1 MFQATHEI
9 TVTSPNTTTGYT
21 VMLCENEGGWSR
33 GHCAGEYR
41 IGPAYTQAEWEAG
54 APADWELTETGWKFK
69 GRTAPTN
76 HSTVFVSR
84 ITQDSYIVRL
94 NHLWSEAATLRAAGI
109 KKNSPSE
116 AMAAASVMSFI
127 TIGRCKAERLAN
139 GPDGLPSDYYPLLV
153 AESET
158 KLRELKERLSTK

>member
-9 TVTSPNTTTGYT
+9 TVTSPDTTTIYT

-69 GRTAPTN
+69 GRTSPTDD
-76 HSTVFVSR
+76 STFFISR
-84 ITQDSYIVRL
+84 LNQDSYIVRL
-94 NHLWSEAATLRAAGI
+94 NHLWSEAAALRAAGVR
-109 KKNSPSE
+109 KNSASE
-116 AMAAASVMSFI
+116 AMAAASVMNFI
-127 TIGRCKAERLAN
+127 TIGRGKAERLAN
-139 GPDGLPSDYYPLLV
+139 GPDGLPSDYYSTLV
-153 AESET
+153 AQAESRLRDARE
-158 KLRELKERLSTK
+158 KLATL